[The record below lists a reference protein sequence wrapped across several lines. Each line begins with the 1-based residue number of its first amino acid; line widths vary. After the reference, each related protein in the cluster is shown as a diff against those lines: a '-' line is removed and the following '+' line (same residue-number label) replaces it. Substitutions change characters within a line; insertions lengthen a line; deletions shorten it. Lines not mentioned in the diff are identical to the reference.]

1 MNLRS
6 SCPCLT
12 LLVPTTSRPF
22 SRHLLPSLI
31 ATEHNFRSFSGSGP
45 LLSSL
50 VAHCLSSKVCL
61 YCLQSLW
68 ILLFSPAPSC
78 SILLHPAPSCS
89 LLLHP
94 SSQPSPFLYTWLPS
108 LPIWRMP
115 TPSTPALGSLFCG
128 IRGKPNPKSSEPYW
142 PFYTDMA
149 CGMLAHGGQR
159 QVIHL
164 YIPST

>member
-78 SILLHPAPSCS
+78 SILLPPAPSCS
-89 LLLHP
+89 ILAPSPHP
-94 SSQPSPFLYTWLPS
+94 SSIHGS
-108 LPIWRMP
+108 LPCPSGGWPLLPLLLWEVCSVAFEENQTLNPLNP
-115 TPSTPALGSLFCG
+115 TGPSTLTWPVACWLMEG
-128 IRGKPNPKSSEPYW
+128 RG
-142 PFYTDMA
+142 
-149 CGMLAHGGQR
+149 R
-159 QVIHL
+159 
-164 YIPST
+164 